1 MTGEI
6 DLRGNITAIGGL
18 EAKLNGAKKAGINT
32 AIIPK
37 ENQEQLDRLI
47 DQGKV
52 IEDENFKVVMVETV
66 FEAVC
71 YFIE

>member
-1 MTGEI
+1 MVRRE
-6 DLRGNITAIGGL
+6 N
-18 EAKLNGAKKAGINT
+18 GINT

-47 DQGKV
+47 EQGKL
-52 IEDENFKVVMVETV
+52 IEDENFKVGMVETV

-71 YFIE
+71 YFMGWCVTIHLIHY